1 MNFKCESRIIFCVTN
16 KYFFVNTI
24 HIYYVYCL
32 LKMDTA
38 LTLVFFEIYIIVIVE
53 IYVVLKVILKINV
66 IFVSLK
72 MTKPLSHRRMM
83 CYKLLGIS

>member
-1 MNFKCESRIIFCVTN
+1 
-16 KYFFVNTI
+16 
-24 HIYYVYCL
+24 
-32 LKMDTA
+32 MDTA

-72 MTKPLSHRRMM
+72 MTKPLSHRRD
-83 CYKLLGIS
+83 SENFE